1 MQQEKLMEKNEIK
14 EAESLEEESEERQKV
29 THKK

>member
-29 THKK
+29 IHKK